1 MSSSIPWNL
10 LEQQYASD
18 KRFDSFKDDL
28 FFLNK
33 NLTKHCKI
41 ESHVLDADN
50 NKFERLQNFNTSL
63 NATTI
68 GTTNYS
74 LTSSSMSSG
83 IEIGAYEMP
92 YKDSIDFM
100 VLLLDDVAHLLNYD
114 LPCDTTLVNVL
125 SANND
130 AYLLRD
136 GVNHFGDV
144 WPGAQVKYLNRGH
157 VSAFLLD
164 QSLYRETIVE
174 TMNMLIKKYYDES
187 IQL

>member
-10 LEQQYASD
+10 LDQQYASD

-41 ESHVLDADN
+41 ESHVLDSDN

-63 NATTI
+63 NATI
-68 GTTNYS
+68 QAPTNYWTS
-74 LTSSSMSSG
+74 TITSSFDANHE
-83 IEIGAYEMP
+83 IEIRNEMP
-92 YKDSIDFM
+92 YKDSIEFM

-114 LPCDTTLVNVL
+114 MPLDTTLVNVL

-136 GVNHFGDV
+136 GVNHIGDV
-144 WPGAQVKYLNRGH
+144 WPGAQIKYLDRGH

-164 QSLYRETIVE
+164 QSLYR
-174 TMNMLIKKYYDES
+174 
-187 IQL
+187 